1 MEADDSCVIV
11 GGRKSLPQVYIA
23 TEAETGSSNLRHRY
37 SSGSSSAG
45 TPNWHSSQPIST
57 STPQQKTPI
66 KPSFGTPGLTSTGY
80 GSFQP
85 TSYTDAYVP
94 PLSLRNEN
102 YTRRY
107 RYSPPRKSEESIRID
122 SGYGRSNSY
131 TTFPHSQSFSSDA
144 NTSLWDTFVSSPVQN
159 LRQKLRGRPS
169 YLDEG
174 HSRSLKIQP
183 QQFLACLILVIII
196 TSIGFAF
203 LISYKHF
210 NSDERN
216 EDRVNSRNR
225 AIQFERAGKDQ
236 EGSDFENKLKK
247 ANNEEASIE
256 ISVKDVEKLGKDV
269 ENPSEEIDY
278 LDDPTL
284 DPDLNFLLEDDVT
297 FEEVEKLKIAL
308 EEKSIA
314 LESRSTVV
322 KESTSEVEVAVMKKL
337 ADFVELLVTGEE
349 SVGAEA
355 AKTLE
360 GVSGIEG
367 TTLNMVVKNSGAE
380 EELFDEVKPTKKK
393 SRNANPLTKAVP
405 VMKKSKAKSTKLL
418 NVVETE
424 VDKVENIQNPAQAV
438 DYPDDPTFRE
448 GVLEG
453 RVRRDDTNDEVV
465 FGDKFRKYK
474 DDREGGFRKQEEDV
488 GDGE

>member
-57 STPQQKTPI
+57 STPHQKTPI
-66 KPSFGTPGLTSTGY
+66 VPSFGTPGLTSTGY

-94 PLSLRNEN
+94 PLSLGNEN
-102 YTRRY
+102 YTRWY

-236 EGSDFENKLKK
+236 EGSDFENKLKE

-269 ENPSEEIDY
+269 GNPSEEIDY

-367 TTLNMVVKNSGAE
+367 TTL
-380 EELFDEVKPTKKK
+380 TKKK
-393 SRNANPLTKAVP
+393 SRNANPLTKTVP
-405 VMKKSKAKSTKLL
+405 VLKKSKARATKPV

-438 DYPDDPTFRE
+438 DYPDDLTFRE

-488 GDGE
+488 ADGE

>member
-11 GGRKSLPQVYIA
+11 GDRKSLRQVYIA
-23 TEAETGSSNLRHRY
+23 TEAETDFCNLRHRY
-37 SSGSSSAG
+37 SSGSSLAG
-45 TPNWHSSQPIST
+45 TPNYCITPPTST
-57 STPQQKTPI
+57 STPHQKTAI
-66 KPSFGTPGLTSTGY
+66 MPSFGTPGCTSTGY

-102 YTRRY
+102 YNYTSRY
-107 RYSPPRKSEESIRID
+107 QYSPPRKSEESIRID

-131 TTFPHSQSFSSDA
+131 SSFPNSQSSSSDA

-183 QQFLACLILVIII
+183 QQALACLIFLIII
-196 TSIGFAF
+196 TSIGFAL
-203 LISYKHF
+203 LISYKNF
-210 NSDERN
+210 NRDEWN
-216 EDRVNSRNR
+216 EDRVNGRNR
-225 AIQFERAGKDQ
+225 ALQFERAGKDQ
-236 EGSDFENKLKK
+236 EGRDFENKLKEVSK
-247 ANNEEASIE
+247 EEAYIE
-256 ISVKDVEKLGKDV
+256 IS
-269 ENPSEEIDY
+269 EELDY
-278 LDDPTL
+278 PDDPTFYQ
-284 DPDLNFLLEDDVT
+284 DLNFLLEDEVT
-297 FEEVEKLKIAL
+297 FKEVEKLKITL
-308 EEKSIA
+308 EEKLISHKPSTG
-314 LESRSTVV
+314 ESSTSV
-322 KESTSEVEVAVMKKL
+322 KDSPSEVEVVVLRKL
-337 ADFVELLVTGEE
+337 AESVEELLVTRDD

-355 AKTLE
+355 AMTLG
-360 GVSGIEG
+360 GVSGIEDS
-367 TTLNMVVKNSGAE
+367 LLDVVVRNSGAE
-380 EELFDEVKPTKKK
+380 EKILEVKPTKKK

-405 VMKKSKAKSTKLL
+405 VLKMSKAKPTKALTEA
-418 NVVETE
+418 ETE
-424 VDKVENIQNPAQAV
+424 VVKVENIQDPAQAV
-438 DYPDDPTFRE
+438 EYPDEPTFRK
-448 GVLEG
+448 GVPEG